1 MQISYRFLIPN
12 IYITTTTLYIKS
24 ICRKADI
31 GKRSIKSFV
40 GAESHLKMILGDDI
54 SDFFNRLQSEIVND
68 YTNLRPT
75 ETPFPTRSNRVLY
88 RYIF

>member
-1 MQISYRFLIPN
+1 
-12 IYITTTTLYIKS
+12 
-24 ICRKADI
+24 
-31 GKRSIKSFV
+31 
-40 GAESHLKMILGDDI
+40 MILGDDI